1 MGKWRREY
9 CGRLVSGGK
18 ENDKGEMEE
27 GYIWRCERGAY
38 GDVRGIDG
46 RGVHMEM

>member
-18 ENDKGEMEE
+18 ENDEGRDGR
-27 GYIWRCERGAY
+27 GYIWRY
-38 GDVRGIDG
+38 VRKRDG